1 MSLVCPACFS
11 CVTTAS
17 VTTKSRVSCM
27 RLRPVADVFGRV
39 TSPSPTTGN
48 VGGLMAKTI
57 LIVDDERD
65 LATTVA
71 YAMEQEGWQTQLAYD
86 GRTALDLAGRRP
98 TPDLVLLDLMLPDL
112 SGIEICRLLRSQSHT
127 QDIPIVMLTAR
138 TEEIDRVV
146 AFELG
151 ADDYVGKPFSV
162 RELVLRVKAILRRA
176 DRPETAGGEQRFGR
190 LRLDPASHQVWVDDE
205 EIPLTALEFR
215 LLTTLLVRRGR
226 VQSRETL
233 LHDVWGHDPGLP
245 TRTVDT
251 HIQRLRKKIGAASA
265 YIETLRG
272 TGYRFRASP
281 EMMS

>member
-1 MSLVCPACFS
+1 MFFGH
-11 CVTTAS
+11 VTWVSPETVS
-17 VTTKSRVSCM
+17 VN
-27 RLRPVADVFGRV
+27 VA
-39 TSPSPTTGN
+39 
-48 VGGLMAKTI
+48 MAKTI

-65 LATTVA
+65 LAATIA
-71 YAMEQEGWQTQLAYD
+71 HAMEQEGWKTQLAHD
-86 GRTALDLAGRRP
+86 GRTALELAGRQP
-98 TPDLVLLDLMLPDL
+98 PPDLVLLDLMLPDL
-112 SGIEICRLLRSQSHT
+112 SGTEICRKLRSQGHT

-146 AFELG
+146 AFEVG

-176 DRPETAGGEQRFGR
+176 DRLEPVGAELRFGR
-190 LRLDPASHQVWVDDE
+190 LRLDGAAHQVWVDGE
-205 EIPLTALEFR
+205 EVPLTAIEFR
-215 LLTTLLVRRGR
+215 LLLTLLSRRGR

-233 LHDVWGHDPGLP
+233 LHDVWGHDPGLS

-251 HIQRLRKKIGAASA
+251 HVQRLRKKIGAAAS

-281 EMMS
+281 ELRS

>member
-1 MSLVCPACFS
+1 MS
-11 CVTTAS
+11 
-17 VTTKSRVSCM
+17 
-27 RLRPVADVFGRV
+27 
-39 TSPSPTTGN
+39 
-48 VGGLMAKTI
+48 KTI
-57 LIVDDERD
+57 LIVDDEQD

-71 YAMEQEGWQTQLAYD
+71 YAIEQEGWRPLLAHD
-86 GRTALDLAGRRP
+86 GRTALDLAGQQP

-112 SGIEICRLLRSQSHT
+112 SGNEVCRTLRSQGHT

-138 TEEIDRVV
+138 SDEIDRVV
-146 AFELG
+146 AFEVG
-151 ADDYVGKPFSV
+151 ADDYVSKPFSV
-162 RELVLRVKAILRRA
+162 RELVLRVKAILRRS
-176 DRPETAGGEQRFGR
+176 DRPETSGGELRFGR
-190 LRLDPASHQVWVDDE
+190 LRLDPGGHQAWVDGE

-215 LLTTLLVRRGR
+215 LLSTLLSRRGR

-281 EMMS
+281 VLRG